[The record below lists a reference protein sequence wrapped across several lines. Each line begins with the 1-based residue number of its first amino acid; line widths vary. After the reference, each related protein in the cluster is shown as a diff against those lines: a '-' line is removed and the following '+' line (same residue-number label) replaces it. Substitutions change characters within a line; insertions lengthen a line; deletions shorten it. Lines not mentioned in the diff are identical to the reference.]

1 MQKANAFCMEK
12 MRLGCAHNLC
22 AKGAQI
28 MRAAE
33 AIRIFPVGKA
43 AG

>member
-22 AKGAQI
+22 A
-28 MRAAE
+28 AE
-33 AIRIFPVGKA
+33 AISIFPVGKA

>member
-12 MRLGCAHNLC
+12 MRLGCTHNLC

-28 MRAAE
+28 SHCE

>member
-28 MRAAE
+28 HTCE